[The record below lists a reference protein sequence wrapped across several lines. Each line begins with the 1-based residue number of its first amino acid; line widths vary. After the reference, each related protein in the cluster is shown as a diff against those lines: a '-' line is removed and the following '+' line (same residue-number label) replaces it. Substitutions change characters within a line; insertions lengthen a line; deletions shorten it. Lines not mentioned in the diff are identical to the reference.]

1 MKRIEITESTILE
14 TNTMTTNCIV
24 NRRENYFSSVFTL
37 YLDLLKSSFIF
48 DLLGYISSDPVKYCE

>member
-37 YLDLLKSSFIF
+37 YLDLLKSSVIF